1 MLSQISTFWQA
12 NKFKRAE
19 WFWKWTQ
26 LTKDILMSGD
36 EVDWIRVEK
45 THHHW
50 HSCIFSFGC
59 FTYKNSYS
67 KIISS
72 GNYTNWGLSRSQSFS
87 RLRLEQLLRIF
98 RALQTSRVL
107 HISMNARWHMN
118 QLLVCIYCKNDF
130 ISFCTSLTPKDR
142 HLTSKLLCRRFML
155 FCMSRPL

>member
-1 MLSQISTFWQA
+1 MLEKEQCTILLSNIIFLPSINSNVLIDILPSQRSIFWQA

-45 THHHW
+45 THHHR
-50 HSCIFSFGC
+50 HSWIFNFGCIIIKSAVMYFQFWC

-72 GNYTNWGLSRSQSFS
+72 GNYTNWGLSRSQSCSYASF
-87 RLRLEQLLRIF
+87 
-98 RALQTSRVL
+98 VL
-107 HISMNARWHMN
+107 SKLPA
-118 QLLVCIYCKNDF
+118 CF
-130 ISFCTSLTPKDR
+130 ISQWTHADIWTNC
-142 HLTSKLLCRRFML
+142 
-155 FCMSRPL
+155 